1 MLNSPLKINDYALL
15 HTNKGDFIIGLY
27 EGTPLHKEKFL
38 ENICSGVYDSCL
50 VYSIIPNGL
59 MKVGL
64 QKNEIEED
72 VLNANFQKKAIKPEL
87 NEKLI
92 NKTGAVGMLRLPNE
106 QNSDCFSDTKLFY
119 LVQGI
124 KLDEKTLNTLE
135 AKRNAPIIADYLTIY
150 LNKPENRIFK
160 DSLDYYKIEGK
171 NKDWSRLYADLT
183 EKIIPEI
190 EKDGKKLYKIN
201 KYQTEIYQSVGG
213 APVYDG
219 QYTVF
224 GEIVEGMEILQK
236 FSEIKT
242 GLMNKPKENI
252 YILSTKKLTKKEY
265 KNLK

>member
-1 MLNSPLKINDYALL
+1 
-15 HTNKGDFIIGLY
+15 
-27 EGTPLHKEKFL
+27 
-38 ENICSGVYDSCL
+38 
-50 VYSIIPNGL
+50 

-64 QKNEIEED
+64 QKNETEED
-72 VLNANFQKKAIKPEL
+72 VLNANFQKKTIKPEL

-106 QNSDCFSDTKLFY
+106 QNSDYLSDTKLFY

-150 LNKPENRIFK
+150 LNKPENQIYK

-171 NKDWSRLYADLT
+171 NKDWSRLYAELT
-183 EKIIPEI
+183 EKVIPEI
-190 EKDGKKLYKIN
+190 EKDGKKLFKIN
-201 KYQTEIYQSVGG
+201 KYQKEIYQSVGG

-219 QYTVF
+219 QYTIF

-252 YILSTKKLTKKEY
+252 YILSTKKITKNEY